1 MPDTLW
7 NYVDYMKIMN
17 YKIIDLK
24 NNKFENNGF
33 ENTNS
38 NSNQIIDTLCNSI
51 PYGIVEIR
59 KQK

>member
-51 PYGIVEIR
+51 PYGIA
-59 KQK
+59 

>member
-1 MPDTLW
+1 
-7 NYVDYMKIMN
+7 MKIMN

-24 NNKFENNGF
+24 NNKFENNGFENNGF

-51 PYGIVEIR
+51 PYGIAEM
-59 KQK
+59 